1 MLAKSLVQKT
11 FSAVKRLGRSS
22 FLYIFLLLACTDV
35 VLSAY
40 VPRANQMWYE
50 KSINGSNEPFCRKIF
65 EYICSQPDPQVVMM
79 GSSLLAVPSISC
91 DEAFVRAKSP
101 YSTLPDMFAF
111 SHYKRCDYFKMLLS
125 QSLGKKV
132 DVVNLGLAG
141 IVASDQKLILE
152 KALAYNK
159 KPSLVVWT
167 VAPAEFIWNDG
178 RGTDNTRI
186 GQAFTTYAWPFD
198 ASAIA
203 LTADRVRRECTWHVD
218 LLENEL
224 ASCKAP
230 MSDYVNKLL
239 NRPVEEDKTIAAA
252 KKALAE
258 IETDTIESEM
268 DAYGRK
274 NRLEDI
280 AQFKMNY
287 AKVDDK
293 LFDKQLDCFTK
304 TLKLCNQHEVPVV
317 VVNMPLTKYNRDLI
331 EKSVYEKYI
340 SSINEIAQKHR
351 TPFIDMDRTNNF
363 ALSDFYDSTH
373 LNEIGGKKLFAALAE
388 RIPKLTAQQPQLA
401 GVDEV
406 AN

>member
-1 MLAKSLVQKT
+1 MKGWSVL
-11 FSAVKRLGRSS
+11 KRLSRSS
-22 FLYIFLLLACTDV
+22 FLYICVLLACTDV

-40 VPRANQMWYE
+40 VPRTNQIWYE
-50 KSINGSNEPFCRKIF
+50 KSVNGSNEPFCRKIF
-65 EYICSQPDPQVVMM
+65 EYICSQPDPHVVMM

-91 DEAFVRAKSP
+91 DETFVRARSP

-152 KALAYNK
+152 KALAFNK
-159 KPSLVVWT
+159 KPGLVVWT

-178 RGTDNTRI
+178 RGVDNTRI
-186 GQAFTTYAWPFD
+186 GQAFKSYSWPFD

-203 LTADRVRRECTWHVD
+203 LAADRVRRECTWHFD

-224 ASCKAP
+224 AACKAP
-230 MSDYVNKLL
+230 MSEYVNKLL
-239 NRPVEEDKTIAAA
+239 NRPAQEDKALTAA
-252 KKALAE
+252 KQALAANQ
-258 IETDTIESEM
+258 TDTVESAM

-280 AQFKMNY
+280 PHFKMNY
-287 AKVDDK
+287 SKVDNK
-293 LFDKQLDCFTK
+293 LFDKQLESFTQ
-304 TLKLCNQHEVPVV
+304 TLELCNQHNVPVV
-317 VVNMPLTKYNRDLI
+317 IVNMPLTKYNRDLI
-331 EKSVYEKYI
+331 DRNVYEKYI
-340 SSINEIAQKHR
+340 SSVSEIAQRHR
-351 TPFIDMDRTNNF
+351 SPFVDMDSSNGF

-373 LNEIGGKKLFAALAE
+373 LNETGGKKLFTALAN
-388 RIPKLTAQQPQLA
+388 RIPKLATDHPQLA
-401 GVDEV
+401 GVRET